1 MKPDTDRVSGDGRGL
16 ASLQEIV
23 TPMRERLEET
33 ARNFAEALTKA
44 GESVKKIQPGD
55 VADLMRRSPLTPLM
69 VAAGIGLIAGL
80 LLRPRER

>member
-1 MKPDTDRVSGDGRGL
+1 MESDTDRVSGNGRGL

-33 ARNFAEALTKA
+33 AQDFAEALAKA
-44 GESVKKIQPGD
+44 GESVKKIRRGD

-80 LLRPRER
+80 LLWPRER